1 MLDIVMSQ
9 LSIWLQGE
17 DSRDSKITFMCIYF
31 RRHSEPRESEQ
42 VLEVAILLNQDDAV
56 WVGEGGGELF
66 GDISACSSLIN

>member
-1 MLDIVMSQ
+1 
-9 LSIWLQGE
+9 
-17 DSRDSKITFMCIYF
+17 MCIHF

-66 GDISACSSLIN
+66 GDISACSSLII